1 MIGCEMEDA
10 VFAGL
15 FAGEGTVGI
24 YKNAGG
30 FYGVRIAMQMTD
42 LPLIASVQRRFGGRV
57 TKHTIYTKGGR
68 KQRTMW
74 NWETNGSKREV
85 LEVLSR
91 YCTGDKAPQ
100 IALVIQYFDEFGEW
114 AKMGPPLRRTK
125 EQKQRQEWYRLEVHR
140 LKTIEYEELANVA

>member
-1 MIGCEMEDA
+1 MMRGRNTSAILTSFAMSGCEMEDA

-68 KQRTMW
+68 NKRTMW

-91 YCTGDKAPQ
+91 YCTGEKA
-100 IALVIQYFDEFGEW
+100 
-114 AKMGPPLRRTK
+114 TK
-125 EQKQRQEWYRLEVHR
+125 IGFVNQ
-140 LKTIEYEELANVA
+140 